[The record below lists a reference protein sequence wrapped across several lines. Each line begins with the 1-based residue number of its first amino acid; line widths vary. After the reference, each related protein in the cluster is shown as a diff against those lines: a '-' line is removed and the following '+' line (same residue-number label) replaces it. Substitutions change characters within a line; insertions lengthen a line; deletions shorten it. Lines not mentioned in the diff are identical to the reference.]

1 MEKYK
6 LDIAQ
11 LEENLKEKN
20 HEVLS
25 LRQSLEEN
33 IATLSKQVKD
43 LDAQCQLLEKEKGI
57 PVFTVLLSAAEYCI
71 QHLRKTLLCLEATF
85 KNNYI
90 SSNKKSCSTCENL
103 SL

>member
-25 LRQSLEEN
+25 LKQSLEEN
-33 IATLSKQVKD
+33 VAILSKQVEDMNAK
-43 LDAQCQLLEKEKGI
+43 CQLLEKEKGI
-57 PVFTVLLSAAEYCI
+57 PLFIVLLSLGKYY
-71 QHLRKTLLCLEATF
+71 R
-85 KNNYI
+85 
-90 SSNKKSCSTCENL
+90 
-103 SL
+103 

>member
-25 LRQSLEEN
+25 LKQSLEEN
-33 IATLSKQVKD
+33 GVLSKQVED
-43 LDAQCQLLEKEKGI
+43 LNAKCQLLEKEKG
-57 PVFTVLLSAAEYCI
+57 TVLLMVLLSSHKYYL
-71 QHLRKTLLCLEATF
+71 QYLRKVLPC
-85 KNNYI
+85 
-90 SSNKKSCSTCENL
+90 
-103 SL
+103 

>member
-25 LRQSLEEN
+25 LKQSLEEN
-33 IATLSKQVKD
+33 IAILSKEIEDMKSKCQV
-43 LDAQCQLLEKEKGI
+43 LEEEKGI
-57 PVFTVLLSAAEYCI
+57 LLFIVL
-71 QHLRKTLLCLEATF
+71 F
-85 KNNYI
+85 
-90 SSNKKSCSTCENL
+90 
-103 SL
+103 SLDKYYLW

>member
-25 LRQSLEEN
+25 LKQSLEEN
-33 IATLSKQVKD
+33 IVILSEQVED
-43 LDAQCQLLEKEKGI
+43 LNAKCQVLEEEKGI
-57 PVFTVLLSAAEYCI
+57 LLFLVL
-71 QHLRKTLLCLEATF
+71 F
-85 KNNYI
+85 
-90 SSNKKSCSTCENL
+90 
-103 SL
+103 SLDTY

>member
-25 LRQSLEEN
+25 LKQSVEEN
-33 IATLSKQVKD
+33 TAILSKQLKD
-43 LDAQCQLLEKEKGI
+43 LDAKCQLLEKEKGI
-57 PVFTVLLSAAEYCI
+57 LVFTVLLSAARYYI
-71 QHLRKTLLCLEATF
+71 QCLRKTLLCL
-85 KNNYI
+85 NNI
-90 SSNKKSCSTCENL
+90 L
-103 SL
+103 SLIKQLLKIIV

>member
-25 LRQSLEEN
+25 LKQSLEEN
-33 IATLSKQVKD
+33 VILSKQVED
-43 LDAQCQLLEKEKGI
+43 LNARCHLLEKEKGI
-57 PVFTVLLSAAEYCI
+57 LVFIVLLSLEEYYV
-71 QHLRKTLLCLEATF
+71 QYLQKAQLC
-85 KNNYI
+85 
-90 SSNKKSCSTCENL
+90 
-103 SL
+103 

>member
-25 LRQSLEEN
+25 LKQSLEEN
-33 IATLSKQVKD
+33 ITILAKQIEDMKSKYQV
-43 LDAQCQLLEKEKGI
+43 LEEEKGMLLSI
-57 PVFTVLLSAAEYCI
+57 VLLS
-71 QHLRKTLLCLEATF
+71 
-85 KNNYI
+85 
-90 SSNKKSCSTCENL
+90 
-103 SL
+103 